1 AERPQE
7 ILEFSRE
14 VPQLHEKLIDDRRLR
29 DIITYGN
36 LFEGSAAWDDVPS
49 EFEERNLP
57 IAAWVKDEPFRDRAF
72 WSSLE
77 QADFAKQKFEFVV
90 ADREYFA
97 RAGKLS
103 LLEAQKEKVIDD
115 RISGQQLIIPHQG
128 GDPFE
133 LMLQMIKG
141 FLWHHYLNSPVIDTL
156 MKEKAAEQFGQAFI
170 YGYID
175 SFSFVTPIN
184 SSKKIMGGFIAG
196 KALEIVSAMEFRPSM
211 LRRDIVQ
218 IEPSREKLWQ
228 AYFADAHNSRRNRF
242 VFSKK
247 FDTTKSIPVKLVG
260 LFEFWREKKKA
271 ADFMAELNNPSMIPF
286 LEGIIGLPIR
296 GLVSYIFSKT
306 AIESVIVKQ
315 GLSAADIDCEGII
328 RQVIVAEAA
337 AGNIRELFF
346 EALKEYGVDFA
357 TGKAVRPRAPDGV
370 LKQADGGIQLM
381 LGAQDGYPYWQKYGN
396 LVGAITFNQLKDM
409 GVQYVFIHHSG
420 LPLPDHLVRQKT
432 FEAISNEITPIICL
446 WETREDIDK
455 DRAFPAIHKQLNRLV
470 KPLGQHVQK
479 VVLAYEP
486 LWIVELALLRGY
498 FTPAPAE
505 EVEKM
510 HLYIRDYLA
519 QNAGSA
525 PFADS
530 VPIIA
535 GPGASAG
542 NAAEYMS
549 RTSVDGLAVG
559 AASVDP
565 ESFAQIVLNGAAH
578 ASTEKTPIFIANLK
592 QENIACGIKQYWAEV
607 ETRLQGAV
615 NDSRVV
621 ICPNMVDL
629 VRISEKDGGAGQTTF
644 DDFGQLALNVG
655 NVRFHTTEYHRTF
668 RSAIEKET
676 WETYAS
682 WSDKYLWW
690 MTFVVYSQDKGF
702 YATVKVAPVAN
713 PRRQE
718 KLSRYNYEGI
728 VVINIET
735 MDPQINSQ
743 ALYAALMG
751 RGLLGKSVSMLAPEI
766 KKRRLFDWVQ
776 DGNIAYIINGR
787 FISVNGNGLREQLSF
802 PRSEYRPEGKNGSYH
817 INLYLLL
824 EIFTLIKQRV
834 LARDDCRMF
843 NWRAIFNPAI
853 WQSKKSKKSKTQEG
867 GLTRLFIPPEI
878 KNDFNRRYGDGHI
891 EYWIADVS
899 TESEIVWVN
908 RNTCAWLSE
917 LAQKDGG
924 ALNHVEI
931 YPFPSIMM
939 RERELLIS
947 SGLAGI
953 ALPPVAGGWRLN
965 SAAGAFL
972 FVVAPQRLGAVVIIL
987 VSSQRKHISR
997 DGGLVSIS
1005 RFSIT
1010 PELEFNLETV
1020 SEERA
1025 SRVFV
1030 PFRLGPQ
1037 EAMFIS
1043 GLPDD
1048 IVLGKGSALVAFL
1061 DPNQIALAVRAID
1074 PSGKMTL
1081 GLVNIDTTKA
1091 GAFTEASVKRAIAD
1105 LLERR
1110 GAVGADAPI
1119 SFDLI
1124 PVTNYKGIDT
1134 QCSLQHAFGRK
1145 LGAQEFIQLKQ
1156 AGVESS
1162 GVQEYETL
1170 KRIDTRSQAGYA
1182 HDKELFEFWPDWNGT
1197 ARVKSGLY
1205 QIDGKIPGAYRA
1217 DLENALNDL
1226 LQSMKNFREKAPPAL
1241 SSDILTDSIYL
1252 SVTVDPRILRE
1263 ELGRVNINGILSNE
1277 HPANCVFLSPEAFSL
1292 SAAHKELLLLSLLLE
1307 RKYLSVARVHSG
1319 LHHYYILNRPSLF
1332 RLLIL
1337 LQEERHW
1344 SLARFSAVLM
1354 RAALARNPLHK
1365 LDYILGN
1372 TISADLLNF
1381 ELRSGDI
1388 DIRHGSLLVSA
1399 GRLIDFVNRNYIVMR
1414 AHITGI
1420 PPSAVTIV
1428 VRDPANSRS
1437 AAIILQK
1444 TGADTWSLRA
1454 AAVERLAARRET
1466 GEDGLTVLI
1475 PLFAGEQYVE
1485 EDSECGDGGK
1495 YDLRWGCADFRL
1507 RAVKLWRA
1515 NRKQDARTI
1524 AMLIDLLGDE
1534 AWGGRDAA
1542 KAALIDI
1549 GEPAIGALT
1558 AARSDL
1564 RQRVAEGA
1572 AAALKEIIT
1581 KEARI
1586 DHERDNNVRAQ
1597 EIGSGWKEP
1606 TQNGPRK
1613 EFKLDGGSRTR
1624 SGSPSN
1630 KAPARIISRQKLTG
1644 SLRNKPLY
1652 RVLHSLAGGIAT
1664 RPALAEATGISEST
1678 VKYQINKLISL
1689 GLCERRPYQYF
1700 IKPGVSAREIIEHQF
1715 VREPLYRVFEAIS
1728 RGNDTG
1734 TEVARSTGIP
1744 AATVWKQLKCLC
1756 SCNVIER
1763 TGNHYAVRRSNEH
1776 QLLAGRSLLR
1786 KPLWMVFNAI
1796 AEGNTT
1802 RALIISATG
1811 INPNTL
1817 DEQIRDLIDQGL
1829 VLREQP
1835 HYRLTMRIAPDTA
1848 MGALI
1853 DALVKKGEVFVQED
1867 LRQKIVSIR
1876 REMPRSNIRAVTR
1889 ELADHN
1895 IAVDR
1900 AKISKLFKN
1909 DIMATDEEIKTAM
1922 LATGSAVRAAA
1933 YIKTVFA
1940 KTIDRETVAAR
1951 SRKLAAA
1958 DPGYNALLTQTAIP
1972 GLEDMQN
1979 AFDAAQGC
1987 IVPAC
1992 RILRGKGFKALVTD
2006 PRWAVIQSSWMEHV
2020 WGELNELER
2029 TFLGLAVHTAPD
2041 IFMAKDIYQKTI
2053 PLGKILMQ
2061 NEHYSLKQLVH
2072 TLNEFSPCLIEK
2084 VSSPPQG
2091 NSYRIEAGF
2100 RFFILNKMPENPETS
2115 CIVGVNALTQRIRD
2129 IISAQGV
2136 NGINLDYSQFARDY
2150 PHLAAYYD
2158 YLKQSKQI
2166 EPRWRVWKT
2175 FVLDIEP
2182 AVGHANGLVHKKYD
2196 IRDMLMAVLE
2206 LRIKSGGLTFDQTEK
2221 IDRLIGNLSKGCIP
2235 EHLGRPSRPWTLTIK
2250 NQLRSLNQQ
2259 GKLEEEFLKRREFI
2273 DAVPLRDGG
2282 AGAHSSR
2289 TEIFKPVFFKY
2300 LLGLH
2305 QFVRGERAVYAGS
2318 MSDIAGIAYATDCTE
2333 YAFIDNTPF
2342 SPIAV
2347 PWEYGTED
2355 EWLCRYFNKKFRT
2368 SYSID
2373 GDAPYIRLALIEEL
2387 ARMGAQDIVVR
2398 EEQEKVFTVDFSW
2411 RHPLRAESAQRTITY
2426 YECDISNPLTALKES
2441 VSRGFDIYFQK
2452 APLKLSVPRY
2462 RFLAEA
2468 LGYMMP
2474 GGFIVCDTDLFG
2486 IDSVHERR
2494 PAIESHFTQV
2504 ILPDAMTNGVT
2515 YGYSTKGALMWQKNR
2530 ADGGN
2535 EAALTKQELRAL
2547 WRELFREAQEQY
2559 PTKLLEIDGESAN
2572 TFLVYSDKP

>member
-1 AERPQE
+1 
-7 ILEFSRE
+7 
-14 VPQLHEKLIDDRRLR
+14 
-29 DIITYGN
+29 
-36 LFEGSAAWDDVPS
+36 
-49 EFEERNLP
+49 
-57 IAAWVKDEPFRDRAF
+57 
-72 WSSLE
+72 
-77 QADFAKQKFEFVV
+77 
-90 ADREYFA
+90 
-97 RAGKLS
+97 
-103 LLEAQKEKVIDD
+103 
-115 RISGQQLIIPHQG
+115 
-128 GDPFE
+128 
-133 LMLQMIKG
+133 M
-141 FLWHHYLNSPVIDTL
+141 
-156 MKEKAAEQFGQAFI
+156 
-170 YGYID
+170 
-175 SFSFVTPIN
+175 
-184 SSKKIMGGFIAG
+184 
-196 KALEIVSAMEFRPSM
+196 
-211 LRRDIVQ
+211 
-218 IEPSREKLWQ
+218 
-228 AYFADAHNSRRNRF
+228 
-242 VFSKK
+242 
-247 FDTTKSIPVKLVG
+247 
-260 LFEFWREKKKA
+260 
-271 ADFMAELNNPSMIPF
+271 
-286 LEGIIGLPIR
+286 
-296 GLVSYIFSKT
+296 
-306 AIESVIVKQ
+306 
-315 GLSAADIDCEGII
+315 
-328 RQVIVAEAA
+328 
-337 AGNIRELFF
+337 
-346 EALKEYGVDFA
+346 
-357 TGKAVRPRAPDGV
+357 
-370 LKQADGGIQLM
+370 
-381 LGAQDGYPYWQKYGN
+381 
-396 LVGAITFNQLKDM
+396 
-409 GVQYVFIHHSG
+409 
-420 LPLPDHLVRQKT
+420 
-432 FEAISNEITPIICL
+432 
-446 WETREDIDK
+446 
-455 DRAFPAIHKQLNRLV
+455 
-470 KPLGQHVQK
+470 
-479 VVLAYEP
+479 
-486 LWIVELALLRGY
+486 
-498 FTPAPAE
+498 
-505 EVEKM
+505 
-510 HLYIRDYLA
+510 
-519 QNAGSA
+519 
-525 PFADS
+525 
-530 VPIIA
+530 
-535 GPGASAG
+535 
-542 NAAEYMS
+542 
-549 RTSVDGLAVG
+549 
-559 AASVDP
+559 
-565 ESFAQIVLNGAAH
+565 
-578 ASTEKTPIFIANLK
+578 
-592 QENIACGIKQYWAEV
+592 
-607 ETRLQGAV
+607 
-615 NDSRVV
+615 
-621 ICPNMVDL
+621 
-629 VRISEKDGGAGQTTF
+629 
-644 DDFGQLALNVG
+644 
-655 NVRFHTTEYHRTF
+655 
-668 RSAIEKET
+668 
-676 WETYAS
+676 
-682 WSDKYLWW
+682 
-690 MTFVVYSQDKGF
+690 
-702 YATVKVAPVAN
+702 
-713 PRRQE
+713 
-718 KLSRYNYEGI
+718 
-728 VVINIET
+728 
-735 MDPQINSQ
+735 
-743 ALYAALMG
+743 
-751 RGLLGKSVSMLAPEI
+751 
-766 KKRRLFDWVQ
+766 
-776 DGNIAYIINGR
+776 
-787 FISVNGNGLREQLSF
+787 
-802 PRSEYRPEGKNGSYH
+802 
-817 INLYLLL
+817 
-824 EIFTLIKQRV
+824 
-834 LARDDCRMF
+834 
-843 NWRAIFNPAI
+843 
-853 WQSKKSKKSKTQEG
+853 
-867 GLTRLFIPPEI
+867 
-878 KNDFNRRYGDGHI
+878 
-891 EYWIADVS
+891 
-899 TESEIVWVN
+899 
-908 RNTCAWLSE
+908 
-917 LAQKDGG
+917 
-924 ALNHVEI
+924 
-931 YPFPSIMM
+931 
-939 RERELLIS
+939 
-947 SGLAGI
+947 
-953 ALPPVAGGWRLN
+953 
-965 SAAGAFL
+965 
-972 FVVAPQRLGAVVIIL
+972 APQRLGAVVIIL

-1319 LHHYYILNRPSLF
+1319 LYHYYILNRPSLF

-1534 AWGGRDAA
+1534 AWGVRNAA

-2206 LRIKSGGLTFDQTEK
+2206 LRIKAGGLTFDQTEK

-2305 QFVRGERAVYAGS
+2305 RFVRGERAVYAGS

-2572 TFLVYSDKP
+2572 TFLVYSDKPGRLAIVSRYYFAGQRKTHLRRTMKSRQQYRRLIRIRVAPVPEDKKDEVLKDLIARYRQRFDKRSIVKSAADRDLIVVHWDDMQFGRKNPRLDKWQFVRSGRGGSFKREDLPLDPKGRLDIKKVLILLKLKKKHILGAREMVDQISRDATLYQWGEVVAKEAWSAELGEYAYYVLRLHKDSWQKAHNEFWHLKRDISRMNVLPEKLLDRKSLPMQGIKLVILQAWFKGFGLEARLKDALDKVKQKNAAGLMLKDSGAKRLTAKQRRRARSLVLEQSALDSFKDGGIYYCGSGQAAVATPSVAGGEQLFTAAGAAYLADGGQIVVVAHRGASALAPGNTLAAFSKAIEIGAQEMELDVQLTKDGHIVVIHDTTLEKLNGDTRCVSDIELDELRRINIPGGEYGPQKIPLLEEVIDLARGKIKLQIEIKQVFAKDADICAKLATLLERKGIIRDVLVTSFNPHYLDLIKKINNDVNTGLLLRKAHYINVLSNARSLGVSTVIFNIIRVNADLVEFFKRAGFIVGAWGIGADQGRMKAAITIGLDRVTTDDPFLFRKYLERRSGDRRWDNRGTDGGEPSAADFEAVLREHAARSCHGAPITITYEQLAVWMRQKGFIVSVTEIKKSKRLVAVFSAHPKLSKLMKVTYRGIEFNQDAIIAALEQEKSLSKALDVLKHAFPNEYKDVTYEGFAVVFVNLHPHLRAIWARIKQENNIDRFGRQIQNREPSTRPAAPKALTIELTGSQMRMLEEIADEDPFFSQNGRQSSGLKMVLNEDDMLALQSLELIVLEADNFAYLTQLGANVLAGTVKVKIAVNNDDP